1 MSMKIRVESIRD
13 RWLMNIRPF
22 DYEIYVT
29 SGFLLL
35 NTKDEISF
43 LRETGMSKL
52 VLKDA
57 NNLLHFIE
65 YFPGVLIYSL
75 GTIALWK
82 S

>member
-65 YFPGVLIYSL
+65 YFLGVLIYSL